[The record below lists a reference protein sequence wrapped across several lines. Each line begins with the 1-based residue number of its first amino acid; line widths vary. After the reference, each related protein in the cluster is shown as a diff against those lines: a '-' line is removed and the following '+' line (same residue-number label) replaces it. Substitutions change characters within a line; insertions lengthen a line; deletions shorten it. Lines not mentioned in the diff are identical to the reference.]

1 MIITPVLSE
10 FDPFTSA
17 EGVLDPLGLY
27 AIADTLAIK
36 LVPGVRERMQHPRFL
51 TAMAVG
57 ALITQPYGDEIMAK
71 DGISAPWMVYE
82 WHAVE
87 GLVRTKRD
95 ELKGLPGVQKA
106 KEAIDRRIP
115 LCARNYLKT
124 ATVFGFH
131 GVYRG
136 LAENVDVYRNGSL
149 GEFGYQLLG
158 VWEKEQNLS
167 GFLSGREGSGAK
179 ERSRIEAAVRD
190 AMEAKAVT
198 RSTGWEGWNFF
209 GEKLFPNQIPLS
221 EGKLLWAG
229 LLGKE
234 SDSRSQVLQF
244 LVSSEGSNNWE
255 TEESEEAFHQ
265 KLKLHVSNETR
276 TLLEAIS
283 SYEAFARILQDAF
296 EFCLF
301 AMSKKG
307 TKTTLDEVADQP
319 ACTLAHNTVTKA
331 FDKTLKALEMQAL
344 AGRFDEAFSSLRTG
358 ASRTDWV
365 RSLLDHHVNNQKR
378 KPPQGKNPW
387 FEYLDPKMVA
397 IRPGYLRSEPPA
409 KDGGY
414 VHQYRTQPLWSFVRD
429 LGKGGD

>member
-10 FDPFTSA
+10 FDPVTSA

-36 LVPGVRERMQHPRFL
+36 LIPGVRERMQHPRFL

-57 ALITQPYGDEIMAK
+57 ALITQQYDDEVVAK

-87 GLVRTKRD
+87 GLVQTKRD
-95 ELKGLPGVQKA
+95 ELIGLPGIQKA
-106 KEAIDRRIP
+106 KEAIDRKVP

-149 GEFGYQLLG
+149 GEFGYRLLAI
-158 VWEKEQNLS
+158 WEKEQNLP
-167 GFLSGREGSGAK
+167 GFLNGRDGTGSK
-179 ERSRIEAAVRD
+179 ERSRIEAAVRE
-190 AMEAKAVT
+190 AMEAKAVS

-209 GEKLFPNQIPLS
+209 GNKLFPNQIPLK
-221 EGKLLWAG
+221 EGKLLWEG
-229 LLGKE
+229 LLGNE
-234 SDSRSQVLQF
+234 DDSRSQVLQF
-244 LVSSEGSNNWE
+244 LISSEGSDNWKIE
-255 TEESEEAFHQ
+255 ASEGAFHQ
-265 KLKLHVSNETR
+265 KLKPHVSNETR
-276 TLLEAIS
+276 TLLEAIFT
-283 SYEAFARILQDAF
+283 YEAFARLLQDAF
-296 EFCLF
+296 ESCLF

-307 TKTTLDEVADQP
+307 TRTTLDEVAEQP
-319 ACTLAHNTVTKA
+319 ACNLAHNTVTKT
-331 FDKTLKALEMQAL
+331 FDKTLEALESQAL
-344 AGRFDEAFSSLRTG
+344 AGRFDEAFSSLRT
-358 ASRTDWV
+358 AVSRTDWV
-365 RSLLDHHVNNQKR
+365 QALLDHHVNNQKR

-387 FEYLDPKMVA
+387 FEYLDPKTVV
-397 IRPGYLRSEPPA
+397 IRNGYSRSKPPA

-414 VHQYRTQPLWSFVRD
+414 VHQYRTRPLWSFVKD

>member
-10 FDPFTSA
+10 FDPVTSA

-57 ALITQPYGDEIMAK
+57 ALITQPYGDDVVAK

-87 GLVRTKRD
+87 GFVRTKRD

-106 KEAIDRRIP
+106 KDAIARKVP

-136 LAENVDVYRNGSL
+136 LAENVDVFRNGSL
-149 GEFGYQLLG
+149 GEFGYRLLA
-158 VWEKEQNLS
+158 VWEKEQNLP
-167 GFLSGREGSGAK
+167 GFLSGRDGSGAK
-179 ERSRIEAAVRD
+179 ERNRIEAAVRD
-190 AMEAKAVT
+190 AMEAKAVI
-198 RSTGWEGWNFF
+198 RNSGWNGWNFF
-209 GEKLFPNQIPLS
+209 GEKLFPNHIPPS
-221 EGKLLWAG
+221 EGKLLWEG

-234 SDSRSQVLQF
+234 DDSRSQVLQF
-244 LVSSEGSNNWE
+244 LVSSEGSNYWK
-255 TEESEEAFHQ
+255 TDESERVFHQ
-265 KLKLHVSNETR
+265 KLKLNVSSETR

-283 SYEAFARILQDAF
+283 TYEAFARLLQDAF
-296 EFCLF
+296 ESCLF

-319 ACTLAHNTVTKA
+319 ACASAHNTVTKT
-331 FDKTLKALEMQAL
+331 FDKTLKALETQAL

-358 ASRTDWV
+358 TSLTNWV
-365 RSLLDHHVNNQKR
+365 RSLLDHHVDNQKR

-387 FEYLDPKMVA
+387 FEYLDHKTVA

-414 VHQYRTQPLWSFVRD
+414 VHQYRTRPLWSFARD
-429 LGKGGD
+429 LGNGGN